1 MKTSH
6 SNETPLNGST
16 KSNNKNASLKE
27 STQPNND
34 TTIALDKDDDIDSQE
49 ANYKSVKLTLPVT
62 IGSTTHMYEKYIVRF
77 DQGTPKRW
85 LSFLKEFKEV
95 KTQLEL
101 TTGPDLYS
109 NFRTLLTGDA
119 LEKWNSVV
127 TNNGTQTAPH
137 FNNCVND
144 MTTYVFPENALS
156 LQQTYLSSHAKKPS
170 TMTWRQYDVKLHQE
184 NNNLAFYPPNF
195 NNNQKLPD
203 AVILGMVH
211 RTVPNYFK
219 EQVKTQG
226 FDIQAKTTKELIQ
239 FFETR
244 WEFVYRARLATQ
256 KRRDNP
262 IGTIPRKKN
271 NKRAAKWCTHCKNGT
286 HDTGDCGYLIRR
298 RAAQQKKAHDDSKK
312 GLYKSKSMN
321 AKDIKEF
328 HAFNKRYQRW
338 QAHKK
343 KQNNDNHNVEINDDP
358 IEEEPVDDDND
369 ANLDLNDL
377 DDVDDLDG
385 LESVDD
391 DISL

>member
-1 MKTSH
+1 MKTAY
-6 SNETPLNGST
+6 SNETPSNGST
-16 KSNNKNASLKE
+16 KPKKKNPSSKE
-27 STQPNND
+27 WDQPNVD
-34 TTIALDKDDDIDSQE
+34 ATIALDEDDDIDGQE
-49 ANYKSVKLTLPVT
+49 AKYKSVKQTLPVT

-85 LSFLKEFKEV
+85 LSFLKEFEEV

-101 TTGPDLYS
+101 TTGVDLYS

-127 TNNGTQTAPH
+127 TTNGTQTAAH
-137 FNNCVND
+137 FTNCVND
-144 MTTYVFPENALS
+144 MTTYMFPDNALS
-156 LQQTYLSSHAKKPS
+156 LQQTYLSSQAKKPS

-195 NNNQKLPD
+195 NNTQKLPD

-244 WEFVYRARLATQ
+244 CESVYRARLATQ

-262 IGTIPRKKN
+262 NGTIPRKKS
-271 NKRAAKWCTHCKNGT
+271 NKRAAKWCTHYKNGT
-286 HDTGDCGYLIRR
+286 HDTDNCGYLIRR
-298 RAAQQKKAHDDSKK
+298 RAAQQKKAPMTLRKDST
-312 GLYKSKSMN
+312 S
-321 AKDIKEF
+321 
-328 HAFNKRYQRW
+328 
-338 QAHKK
+338 
-343 KQNNDNHNVEINDDP
+343 P
-358 IEEEPVDDDND
+358 
-369 ANLDLNDL
+369 
-377 DDVDDLDG
+377 
-385 LESVDD
+385 
-391 DISL
+391 SL